1 MRNLLFFAALAAS
14 TAAVAQTTSDPNASG
29 NMDQTATQQPT
40 DADPAMS
47 QQGTMSTQDS
57 TNQNMAGQGSMGQ
70 GSMDQQSMGQ
80 QGTMSQGTMSQGSM
94 SQGTMSQGSMS
105 GGMSVAPGNQAPERD
120 ARGIAVMSDPA
131 MAPAGA
137 NQMAPG
143 GGTVVPASNQAAVFT
158 TQASTENYPACSRT
172 VTDNCVQSYERGRRP
187 R

>member
-80 QGTMSQGTMSQGSM
+80 QGTMSQGTMSQG
-94 SQGTMSQGSMS
+94 TMS

>member
-1 MRNLLFFAALAAS
+1 MRNLLFLAALAAS

-29 NMDQTATQQPT
+29 NMDQTTTQQPT
-40 DADPAMS
+40 DMDPAMS
-47 QQGTMSTQDS
+47 QQGTMS
-57 TNQNMAGQGSMGQ
+57 GQGSMNQ
-70 GSMDQQSMGQ
+70 GSMSQGSLDQQSMGQ
-80 QGTMSQGTMSQGSM
+80 QGTMAQGTMAQGSM
-94 SQGTMSQGSMS
+94 A

-137 NQMAPG
+137 NQMASG
-143 GGTVVPASNQAAVFT
+143 GGGSVVPASNQAAVFT
-158 TQASTENYPACSRT
+158 AQASTENYPACSRT